1 MSHPD
6 WCWWSWI
13 IMITMLISINDTM
26 THHRWNTY
34 RVDNWSNIRKDR
46 THVET
51 EHGGPRKPLNITN
64 LQCWIQLG
72 KSSDKLFGN
81 IVQKRL
87 RRTQKRYFSD
97 SQCLRR
103 DLSKIVLHLLI
114 VELARTT
121 LWWVWIL
128 GMPRQFFCGIV
139 ILCCCGILIFWYF
152 GKE

>member
-6 WCWWSWI
+6 WWWWSWI

-72 KSSDKLFGN
+72 KSSNKLFGN

-87 RRTQKRYFSD
+87 RRNLKSPRTKKIFFRFTVFKKRFEQNCASPFD
-97 SQCLRR
+97 C
-103 DLSKIVLHLLI
+103 
-114 VELARTT
+114 
-121 LWWVWIL
+121 WV
-128 GMPRQFFCGIV
+128 GEDNAVMGV
-139 ILCCCGILIFWYF
+139 DTGNA
-152 GKE
+152 